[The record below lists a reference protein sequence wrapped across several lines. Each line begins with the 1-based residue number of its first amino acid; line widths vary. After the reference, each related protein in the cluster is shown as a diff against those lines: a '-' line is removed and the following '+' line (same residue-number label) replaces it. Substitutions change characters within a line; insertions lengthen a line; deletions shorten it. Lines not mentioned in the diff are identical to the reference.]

1 MDVGR
6 PYAAVCPTL
15 DGEVLRVLS
24 GTSRG
29 LTGREVATLAGR
41 RSHSG
46 VLDVLHR
53 LTKHG
58 LVKRVELNSAYLFYL
73 NRRHVAARAVE
84 LLMNLRSE
92 LFADIK
98 DSIDMWQIAPVHVS
112 VFGSTARGD
121 GDVDSD
127 IDMLVVRPANIAPDE
142 QRWQAQVDAL
152 RELIEGWTGN
162 HAVIADL
169 SEMELAELRDRQQPI
184 VDELR
189 SDAVVIEGSDVTTLL
204 ESA

>member
-1 MDVGR
+1 
-6 PYAAVCPTL
+6 
-15 DGEVLRVLS
+15 
-24 GTSRG
+24 
-29 LTGREVATLAGR
+29 
-41 RSHSG
+41 
-46 VLDVLHR
+46 
-53 LTKHG
+53 
-58 LVKRVELNSAYLFYL
+58 
-73 NRRHVAARAVE
+73 
-84 LLMNLRSE
+84 MNLRSE